1 MVATYFTD
9 LFFRKREIQELSYI
23 PAINRTPM
31 DVTKRIQS
39 VDFCRG
45 LVMVLMAIDHV
56 RVYSGLPPG
65 GPDPGIFFTRWITH
79 FCAPAFVFLSGTSAF
94 LYGVKVKDKNLL
106 TRYLLTRGL
115 LLVLLEL
122 TLIRFFWTF
131 NLNYSGFVLA
141 GVIWMIGWSMV
152 GLAFLSRF
160 NPYGV
165 GIAGLIIIFFQDA
178 FARVPSL
185 LPEHSRQAFGYFW
198 EFIYYA
204 GLEAPPGITILYVI
218 VPWVGVMAA
227 GYGFGLLFQMDAPLR
242 RKRLLQ
248 MGLTATL
255 AFILIGTILALQN
268 QQPDAPPFIYRLLN
282 QRKYPASQL
291 YLLMTLGPLLLI
303 MAFVEDIKSAVGNAI
318 VIIGRVPFFY
328 YLMHILLI
336 HVSALIVQLI
346 KYGQS
351 FPAEYSTAPYSQVPD
366 EHRWSLGLLYG
377 VFIVDVAIL
386 YLLCRWYAQYKST
399 HPEKKWLRYL

>member
-1 MVATYFTD
+1 
-9 LFFRKREIQELSYI
+9 
-23 PAINRTPM
+23 M